1 MAAKIRQVPVPE
13 SRGDAGER
21 AYARLR
27 DAIVQQALAPG
38 QRLVESALCE
48 WLQMSRTPVR
58 EALGRL
64 QAASLAEDAPGG
76 GLQVASYDLGGLNEL
91 YVVREMLEATAASE
105 AARHATPAEIA
116 GLEDSLEIQRR
127 LVDDV
132 AAFARENAVFH
143 QCLYVSAHNR
153 FLLRT
158 LQTLSDAVALL
169 GRTAIEQPEA
179 VERAIGQHAKIVAA
193 IAKRDPERAFELTRQ
208 HIRTGLERRSLA
220 FRRARAPLERAG
232 K

>member
-1 MAAKIRQVPVPE
+1 MAAKIRQVPIPE
-13 SRGDAGER
+13 TRGDAGER
-21 AYARLR
+21 AYVRLR
-27 DAIVQQALAPG
+27 DAIVSQSLAPG

-58 EALGRL
+58 AALGRL
-64 QAASLAEDAPGG
+64 QAASLVEEAPGG
-76 GLQVASYDLGGLNEL
+76 GLQVASYDLGSLNEL

-116 GLEDSLEIQRR
+116 ALQDSLEIQRR
-127 LVDDV
+127 LVNDV
-132 AAFARENAVFH
+132 PAFARENVLFH
-143 QCLYVSAHNR
+143 QYLYAAAHNR

-158 LQTLSDAVALL
+158 LQTMGDAVALL
-169 GRTAIEQPEA
+169 GRTAIDQPEA

-193 IAKRDPERAFELTRQ
+193 IVKRDPERAFELTRQ
-208 HIRTGLERRSLA
+208 HIRTGLESRSRA
-220 FRRARAPLERAG
+220 FRRGLVPVERTG